1 MELDQEILFGT
12 KCLIGVGI
20 MKIIFACAAAAFAVS
35 MLMIPVSAEA
45 AGTAIRGK
53 FSIDGIANCEN
64 PPIRNFP
71 VHTEGTA
78 VLSTDRNATLDME
91 STSEGR
97 VQLNAKL
104 GDKPTEAPGGSASLH
119 VAGKHTLRAI
129 REFPNNYMVVN
140 LTVIGKSCSMT
151 VENRLKP
158 GKRQYT
164 FSTSFGLAYCSKPQ
178 ITRTE
183 CIPY

>member
-1 MELDQEILFGT
+1 MKYL
-12 KCLIGVGI
+12 KGVEM
-20 MKIIFACAAAAFAVS
+20 MKVKLSCAVAAFAVS
-35 MLMIPVSAEA
+35 MMMIPVSSEA

-53 FSIDGIANCEN
+53 FSFDGIANCEN
-64 PPIRNFP
+64 PPMRNFP
-71 VHTEGTA
+71 VHAEGTA

-91 STSEGR
+91 SNVEGR

-119 VAGKHTLRAI
+119 VAGNHTLRAI
-129 REFPNNYMVVN
+129 REYPNNYIIVN
-140 LTVIGKSCSMT
+140 LTVIGKSCSMK

-164 FSTSFGLAYCSKPQ
+164 FSSAVGVAYCSKPQ
-178 ITRTE
+178 IVRLE
-183 CIPY
+183 CTPY